1 MCFGTRRR
9 KRALRG
15 RAPVHRRTLFLW
27 LAIAAV
33 PALAS
38 EASAQ
43 RPGGSPPSPEQ
54 TTAANITLVY
64 DREVFVYR
72 GADRR
77 DPFRPLTNENEMGP
91 LFESLTLSG
100 IIYSTG
106 RGNSVALLSDGSGR
120 VHRVRAGDV
129 IGNSTV
135 VEIGPLRV
143 VMAVENFGNIRQEML
158 ELQRNRGA
166 NR

>member
-1 MCFGTRRR
+1 MRN
-9 KRALRG
+9 RA
-15 RAPVHRRTLFLW
+15 LFLW
-27 LAIAAV
+27 LAVAAFPV
-33 PALAS
+33 AAA
-38 EASAQ
+38 EAAAQ
-43 RPGGSPPSPEQ
+43 RPQGPPAPGR

-91 LFESLTLSG
+91 LFETLSLQG
-100 IIYSTG
+100 ILYQPG
-106 RGNSVALLSDGSGR
+106 RGLSVALLADTNGR
-120 VHRVRAGDV
+120 VHRVRVGDV

>member
-1 MCFGTRRR
+1 MHRH
-9 KRALRG
+9 ALI
-15 RAPVHRRTLFLW
+15 V
-27 LAIAAV
+27 
-33 PALAS
+33 ALALAALPAAAA
-38 EASAQ
+38 EAAAQQ
-43 RPGGSPPSPEQ
+43 RPASGQ

-64 DREVFVYR
+64 DREVFAYR

-91 LFESLTLSG
+91 LFETLTLQG

-106 RGNSVALLSDGSGR
+106 RGRSIALLADGSGR
-120 VHRVRAGDV
+120 IYRVRAGDV

-158 ELQRNRGA
+158 ELQRNQGA